1 MLSPKLLDTLRDY
14 WRMVRLKGWLFPG
27 YLDQPINRHV
37 VEVTCSTRSPARS
50 PMQQDDAIAVVHRK
64 VGVRLRLRTGR
75 IDNRQIDDRAA
86 GDPEPLTP
94 RCRCTIQLSP
104 LHAALHALDGWR
116 LHDRLSCL
124 GRGPAGLTNVLATL
138 GFHYAFDTARPALG
152 VAVALSALPVLI
164 PIAGILMRRLKTSEV
179 EL

>member
-64 VGVRLRLRTGR
+64 VGVRLRL
-75 IDNRQIDDRAA
+75 
-86 GDPEPLTP
+86 
-94 RCRCTIQLSP
+94 
-104 LHAALHALDGWR
+104 
-116 LHDRLSCL
+116 
-124 GRGPAGLTNVLATL
+124 
-138 GFHYAFDTARPALG
+138 
-152 VAVALSALPVLI
+152 
-164 PIAGILMRRLKTSEV
+164 
-179 EL
+179 